1 MSDLKYIIALAD
13 GCADLPAICGTTPL
27 GYAHTPCLAR
37 LSARAVIGRTCLIP
51 PGCTPGSQSALLT
64 LLGAPRSACDS
75 GRASIEA
82 MACGIKLDGWT
93 ALRCNFVALKE
104 ERLAAHDGGGLS
116 DAEAAQLIEALEAGL
131 GDDTHRFVPGSGYR
145 AFLLRRG
152 AVHPGGGSP
161 DSLLGCD
168 LRTCQPAD
176 DDLKRLYD
184 AAREILEHHPVN
196 VTRREQGKLPA
207 NAVWFWGGGSTPD
220 LPDFTTC
227 TGLRGAATGGV
238 PLVRGIACGMGLQ
251 WLDVPRADGTLYTNW
266 EGKAFAAFD
275 ALTRQGMDFVFVH
288 TEAPDEA
295 GHAGSLPEKVAS
307 IEYFDRRL
315 LTPLT
320 GWLDENG
327 VDYRLLVLPDHPTP
341 VSLRTHTADPVPFL
355 LYDSRTDGTG
365 GIFDEIH
372 TSALPLTPG
381 EEMLDMLL
389 ERKRNP

>member
-1 MSDLKYIIALAD
+1 MKYIIALAD
-13 GCADLPAICGTTPL
+13 GCADLPAVCGMTPL
-27 GYAHTPCLAR
+27 GYANTPCLAR

-51 PGCTPGSQSALLT
+51 PGCIPGSQSALLT
-64 LLGAPRSACDS
+64 LLGAPRSACRS
-75 GRASIEA
+75 GRAAIEA
-82 MACGIKLDGWT
+82 MACGIDLDGCT
-93 ALRCNFVALKE
+93 ALRCNFVSLDGN
-104 ERLAAHDGGGLS
+104 RLVAHDGGGLT
-116 DAEAAQLIEALEAGL
+116 DEETTQLIDALEDAL
-131 GDDTHRFVPGSGYR
+131 GDDAHRFVPGSGYR

-152 AVHPGGGSP
+152 LEHPGGCSP
-161 DSLLGCD
+161 DGLLGYD
-168 LRTCQPAD
+168 LRTCQPEN
-176 DDLKRLYD
+176 DDLERLYH
-184 AAREILEHHPVN
+184 AARKA
-196 VTRREQGKLPA
+196 QGKLPA
-207 NAVWFWGGGSTPD
+207 NAVWFWGGGPTPV

-238 PLVRGIACGMGLQ
+238 PLVRGIARGMGLE
-251 WLDVPRADGTLYTNW
+251 WLNVPHADGTLHTNW

-288 TEAPDEA
+288 AEAPDEA

-320 GWLDENG
+320 GWLDESA

-341 VSLRTHTADPVPFL
+341 ISLRTHTADSVPFL
-355 LYDSRTDGTG
+355 LYDSRTPAVG

-372 TSALPLTPG
+372 TGNLPLTPG
-381 EEMLDMLL
+381 EEMLDVLL